1 VTAYYDVI
9 GKAVDWAHRGGIEVS
24 TLDELARQQ
33 DKVPVLR
40 CPEWITHSRL
50 NRRSISYVDDTM
62 ISSGVESSKIDAVD
76 FEVITTCLLGPF
88 GVTPEKT
95 EGPASRMEVI
105 GFTVNMMEET
115 IGHL

>member
-1 VTAYYDVI
+1 
-9 GKAVDWAHRGGIEVS
+9 
-24 TLDELARQQ
+24 
-33 DKVPVLR
+33 
-40 CPEWITHSRL
+40 
-50 NRRSISYVDDTM
+50 M